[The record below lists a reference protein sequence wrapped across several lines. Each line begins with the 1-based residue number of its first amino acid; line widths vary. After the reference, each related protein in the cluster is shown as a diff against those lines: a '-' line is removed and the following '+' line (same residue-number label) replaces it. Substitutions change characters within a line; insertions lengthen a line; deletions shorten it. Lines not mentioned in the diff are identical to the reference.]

1 MKLRLLS
8 LILSVTTFYGNVLAQ
23 SVTTFSSDR
32 PGLAN
37 TPLVVGKHYLQMQ
50 FGGSFGQY
58 FPDNYAWL
66 IDRYDLQEWQ
76 NDYFFRFGL
85 NEKTEVDFG
94 LTLLS
99 AKGIDQNTFRPPYYA
114 PYARFSH
121 PNRLNDIRAGL
132 RHTFFTEDERDFSLG
147 MLLLGNMQPS
157 YSNAPGS
164 LGYVFGLLGA
174 KQIGRRISA
183 TGNIG
188 FQHRSSFVGPELFYV
203 VNFAFDLGNNLGVF
217 VETKN
222 ESVLID
228 RPDMVQWF
236 NSGLYW
242 KLTPNFMLDLHGGN
256 QRTVTDAQF
265 SERYWYA
272 ALGLS
277 WKIKA
282 IATKKPKT
290 P

>member
-1 MKLRLLS
+1 MKSRLFCLFFCFIAS
-8 LILSVTTFYGNVLAQ
+8 PWLTEAQ
-23 SVTTFSSDR
+23 IANNFSSDR

-50 FGGSFGQY
+50 FGGSFGHYGILPRNNAYQ
-58 FPDNYAWL
+58 PTQ
-66 IDRYDLQEWQ
+66 DRQG
-76 NDYFFRFGL
+76 DYFFRFGL
-85 NEKTEVDFG
+85 NRRTELDLGFS
-94 LTLLS
+94 LLS
-99 AKGIDQNTFRPPYYA
+99 TQGLDPNLIRFGYTPFPQ
-114 PYARFSH
+114 RFSH
-121 PNRLNDIRAGL
+121 PTRFDSFRAGL
-132 RHTFFTEDERDFSLG
+132 RHTFFTEAERDFSLG
-147 MLLLGNMQPS
+147 ILLLGTVDFNPTPGPA
-157 YSNAPGS
+157 NAY
-164 LGYVFGLLGA
+164 GYVFGLLGA
-174 KQIGRRISA
+174 KQIGSRISA

-188 FQHRSSFVGPELFYV
+188 LQHQNSFVGPEFFYV

-228 RPDMVQWF
+228 RPDLVQWF
-236 NSGLYW
+236 NGGLYW

-256 QRTVTDAQF
+256 QRLVSNRLY
-265 SERYWYA
+265 SESYWYA

-282 IATKKPKT
+282 IATKKPVT